1 MKQRTRIRQRIATV
15 ISTILILQMIMPAEL
30 VNAAAVPDVSKAYLT
45 ETITDVSDEAGIT
58 IDEEVSDESVLED
71 LPADE
76 LTEDPLSEE
85 GLIDDQDDLSAFEEL
100 SDTVE
105 EGLTEEE
112 VSENALLSEDKAET
126 GEPAENASNKAK
138 MTVMLYSVGSDLE
151 GKSMSATVD
160 ILEIMEGIYL
170 SNTGSKKVNFVVE
183 TGGVNTTIRDRDTI
197 IAERKAELTE
207 RYKSE
212 PQKQKRYLDRYDL
225 LTVGDDYTAPI
236 SWGENERY
244 LIKADELEAVQK
256 QPTKKTR
263 MMTEADNNKVIPELA
278 EFIKTTKADYPADQY
293 MLILWN
299 HGGGPIG
306 GLGPDDRDRRKEN
319 KLTIQAWN
327 IAPTMKEAGVTEN
340 TKFAYVN
347 YDACLMGNLENALVW
362 SPYANYYCGSEDL
375 EPNDGDYYENWVSY
389 LCKEAADSSKDFRDQ
404 GYVNSLIETIGRKNV
419 DDFYAWYSDRED
431 MGTKSLIKL
440 SKMNDVS
447 KSLSDYADRINKL
460 FTLDPIETYYSIR
473 ANRNITQDFAGSEAG
488 IMDLGCF
495 VNQLNKGFLEYVAY
509 EVQPRTDIKN
519 STNELNKSGEKL
531 LNSLNGAVVHHK
543 ETERY
548 SLYDLHGLTTYMPY
562 MTLSQN
568 DVEKYLDNYR
578 SIAPTSESL
587 KNYRKFIGT
596 FCSIQD
602 AGKMAADNNN
612 GLNEI
617 RAGYTKALDKYDLLD
632 IYKDRM
638 QRVPDEIVEHRIQNE
653 ALKICKDETGS
664 TYYYIRRDD
673 KYVDNILQAPY
684 FIKKN
689 DPDKLFNFL
698 GYLPARGEN
707 WEEKEGVKKWELV
720 NYADK
725 YWFGFKGS
733 DNKYIPVAI
742 EQIDSGFVDE
752 NDEIPGDPFT
762 ANTEIQI
769 PILYDGGLHMLDVRF
784 EENQTEG
791 KIYGMYPFDYENRGF
806 SRYIDIKSLVS
817 GNNVIEIGLLFDIPN
832 ALDGEK
838 GVIFDKDRP
847 DDSVIANVNINANTK
862 LYRKIKLF
870 DDNKSNISAAAN
882 IEKMEMRYVIKDVF
896 NSIYNFEE
904 SIQQQI
910 KTDYQEEVEVEPET
924 EMTRRPKNSQLK
936 SSDLKLRFTGKT
948 NQKVYDDSQLA
959 NLKYYFKD
967 KNGTRVDLLEYGGR
981 FYYKPNGQDN
991 LVPYT
996 ISAKTVICVDAS
1008 NVKIEKLDGATEGLD
1023 KYFKLQTGNLKF
1035 NFDVITAPDPTTSS
1049 NKQYTSKSKAYAKR
1063 AIPNEIAD
1071 VTYTGRPL
1079 LTTQSTGNGS
1089 KVIDLVIYSED
1100 GDSMLR
1106 EGIDYTVS
1114 YRNNKNV
1121 GKMTDKNPPT
1131 LTINGKGDYA
1141 GMKYIARF
1149 NILKADMKDVELT
1162 FNKHFVPLNKKGIS
1176 LGITATLPSGVKIP
1190 ANQIAYE
1197 YYGLSGNKISVSDFQ
1212 KAYAAGTEMMPFT
1225 VKAVARSNAK
1235 NLTGKTGSYPSN
1247 DELYAYPKN
1256 KGSLK
1261 VVLSSNKVEYS
1272 DDWSGYDFLNEN
1284 FKKASLGKT
1293 VVNLED
1299 LEFWGVYYDTKF
1311 TRQVYDDM
1319 LTTAGTCY
1327 IAVSL
1332 TPEKQKQYH
1341 NYQVVA
1347 LRISVSGGTGLKKGN
1362 VTLKESVYTLRL
1374 DTMTLLNPITLQ
1386 TDYVT
1391 LNFNDSLKMDD
1402 FTRLTL
1408 TCSTRQGGTVVKTIT
1423 RADIKDKKLV
1433 LSDIDNHAPGTY
1445 TILIKSV
1452 GKNTGSLKLTYKVR
1466 R

>member
-1 MKQRTRIRQRIATV
+1 MNKRTRIRQRIAAV
-15 ISTILILQMIMPAEL
+15 ISTLLILQMMMPAEL
-30 VNAAAVPDVSKAYLT
+30 VNAAAIPDTSEAYLA

-58 IDEEVSDESVLED
+58 IDEEAGDESASEG
-71 LPADE
+71 LPAEE
-76 LTEDPLSEE
+76 LTTDPLLEE
-85 GLIDDQDDLSAFEEL
+85 GLLDDQDDLSELEEL

-112 VSENALLSEDKAET
+112 VSENALLLEGEAET
-126 GEPAENASNKAK
+126 TGPAENAATKAK
-138 MTVMLYSVGSDLE
+138 MTVMLYSLGSDLE

-170 SNTGSKKVNFVVE
+170 SDTGSENVNFVVE
-183 TGGVNTTIRDRDTI
+183 TGGVDTDIRNRAKI
-197 IAERKAELTE
+197 IAERRAELTE
-207 RYKSE
+207 RYKSDA
-212 PQKQKRYLDRYDL
+212 QKQKRYLDRYDL

-256 QPTKKTR
+256 QLTEPSR
-263 MMTEADNNKVIPELA
+263 LMTYEDNNKVIPELA

-347 YDACLMGNLENALVW
+347 YDACLMGNLENALAW

-375 EPNDGDYYENWVSY
+375 EPNDGDFYENWVSI
-389 LCKEAADSSKDFRDQ
+389 LCKEAADPSKNFTNQ
-404 GYVNSLIETIGRKNV
+404 KYVDTLIERIGKQNV
-419 DDFYAWYSDRED
+419 NDFHKWYSDRED
-431 MGTKSLIKL
+431 MGTKSFIKL
-440 SKMNDVS
+440 SKMSDVS
-447 KSLSDYADRINKL
+447 DSLSDYADKINKL
-460 FTLDPIETYYSIR
+460 FTLDPIETYYSINI
-473 ANRNITQDFAGSEAG
+473 NRNLTQDFGGREMG
-488 IMDLGCF
+488 IMDIGCF
-495 VNQLNKGFLEYVAY
+495 VNQLKSEFLETISY
-509 EVQPRTDIKN
+509 EAQSNTSISTATD
-519 STNELNKSGEKL
+519 ELKKSGDKL
-531 LNSLNGAVVHHK
+531 ISKMNDAVYHK
-543 ETERY
+543 ETDRY
-548 SLYDLHGLTTYMPY
+548 FLYDLHGLTTYMPY
-562 MTLSQN
+562 RSLSRN
-568 DVEKYLDNYR
+568 DIKKYLNNYNA
-578 SIAPTSESL
+578 ITPTSKSL
-587 KNYRKFIGT
+587 KSYRKFVGT
-596 FCSIQD
+596 FCAIQA
-602 AGKMAADNNN
+602 AGKIAAENDKAIKD
-612 GLNEI
+612 I
-617 RAGYTKALDKYDLLD
+617 RVELTEALDQYGISDL
-632 IYKDRM
+632 YTNRM
-638 QRVPDEIVEHRIQNE
+638 MKVPDEIIEHRIQNE
-653 ALKICKDETGS
+653 ALKISKDGKK
-664 TYYYIRRDD
+664 YYYTRRDD
-673 KYVDNILQAPY
+673 NFVSAVMQAPY
-684 FIKKN
+684 FIKKG
-689 DPDKLFNFL
+689 DADELFYFL
-698 GYLPARGEN
+698 GYLPAGGAY
-707 WEEKEGVKKWELV
+707 EKTQDGKKKRELI

-733 DNKYIPVAI
+733 DGKYIPVAI
-742 EQIDSGFVDE
+742 DTVDSGFVDT
-752 NDEIPGDPFT
+752 DKEIPGDPFT
-762 ANTEIQI
+762 AKTDVLI
-769 PILYDGGLHMLDVRF
+769 PILYDGGLNLLDVGF
-784 EENQTEG
+784 EKDATGG
-791 KIYGMYPFDYENRGF
+791 KIYGMYPFDYDNRGF
-806 SRYIDIKSLVS
+806 SRYIDINSLVS
-817 GNNVIEIGLLFDIPN
+817 ENKTINIGLLCDMPN
-832 ALDGEK
+832 TLAGEK
-838 GVIFDKDRP
+838 GAIFDKAHP
-847 DDSVIANVNINANTK
+847 EESIIANVNIKADTK
-862 LYRKIKLF
+862 LYRKIKLC
-870 DDNKSNISAAAN
+870 DNYAGDISTTAN
-882 IEKMEMRYVIKDVF
+882 IAKMEMRYVIEDVF
-896 NSIYNFEE
+896 GSMYNFEE
-904 SIQQQI
+904 EKASP
-910 KTDYQEEVEVEPET
+910 KKKVEKDYEEEVVVEPQEEL
-924 EMTRRPKNSQLK
+924 TRKPRNSQLK
-936 SSDLKLRFTGKT
+936 SSDLKLRFTGKANKT
-948 NQKVYDDSQLA
+948 VYDDSQLTK
-959 NLKYYFKD
+959 LKYYYKD
-967 KNGTRVDLLEYGGR
+967 KNGDRVDLKVSGGKLCVEEGEN
-981 FYYKPNGQDN
+981 FEPFVLTD
-991 LVPYT
+991 
-996 ISAKTVICVDAS
+996 KTVIYVDAS
-1008 NVKIEKLDGATEGLD
+1008 NKQLEKLDGATEDLET
-1023 KYFKLQTGNLKF
+1023 YFDLKTDDLQFT
-1035 NFDVITAPDPTTSS
+1035 FDVITAPDSTTSS
-1049 NKQYTSKSKAYAKR
+1049 NKQYTSKSKEYAKR
-1063 AIPNEIAD
+1063 AIPDDIAD

-1261 VVLSSNKVEYS
+1261 VSLSRNKVKYS

-1299 LEFWGVYYDTKF
+1299 LEFWGVYYDAKF

-1374 DTMTLLNPITLQ
+1374 DTMTLLNPKTLQ

-1408 TCSTRQGGTVVKTIT
+1408 TCSTRQGGAVVKTIT
-1423 RADIKDKKLV
+1423 RADIKDKKLM
-1433 LSDIDNHAPGTY
+1433 LNDIDNHAPGTY
-1445 TILIKSV
+1445 TIQIKSV